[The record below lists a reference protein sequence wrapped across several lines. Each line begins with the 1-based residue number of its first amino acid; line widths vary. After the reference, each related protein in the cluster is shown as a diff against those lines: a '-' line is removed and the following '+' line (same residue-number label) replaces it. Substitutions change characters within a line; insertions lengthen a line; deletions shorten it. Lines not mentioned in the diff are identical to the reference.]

1 MRSRSS
7 GEPDAVVTSP
17 TRSPWGPGIQ
27 GAAITIVGIL
37 PTALLSAMV
46 VQIGVDLDFGA
57 AGLGTAVT
65 IFWLANAMVS
75 VPLGRLADRLGAI
88 RSMRI
93 AVVVAAGCTGSIAL
107 FAGEWWQLAVLM
119 SLGGVSHAFGH
130 PGANRLV
137 VSRVDEDQRG
147 LAFGLKAAAA
157 PAASTLA
164 GISVPLIAL
173 TVGWRWAFAASAIA
187 ALLLIPVIG
196 RRPVDAQGQAV
207 RAARPR
213 DGDLRNRPLVLFV
226 AISFGLGTAAS
237 MTLSVFYVAS
247 AVDAGA
253 SSQFAALTLAI
264 GGALS
269 IAARLVTGAICDRMR
284 GGHMRLCA
292 AMQLGGLIGVVLVA
306 TGSKV
311 PMAIG
316 IAVGLV
322 GTWGIN
328 AIFWYAL
335 LRQYRDV
342 PGRITGAVQP
352 GAAIGG
358 VIGPSMFGFIAEHG
372 GYVPAWT
379 VASVVTLVAATTTFM
394 VARAFDRDSRIV
406 VL

>member
-1 MRSRSS
+1 MRTCSS
-7 GEPDAVVTSP
+7 GELDAAVRPP
-17 TRSPWGPGIQ
+17 TRSPWGPGVL

-37 PTALLSAMV
+37 PTALLAAMV
-46 VQIGVDLDFGA
+46 VQIGGDLGFGA
-57 AGLGTAVT
+57 VGLGLAVT
-65 IFWLANAMVS
+65 IFWLANAVVS
-75 VPLGRLADRLGAI
+75 IPLGRLADRLGAI
-88 RSMRI
+88 WSMRI
-93 AVVVAAGCTGSIAL
+93 AVVIAASCTGAISL
-107 FAGEWWQLAVLM
+107 FATEWWQLAALL

-137 VSRVDEDQRG
+137 VSRVAERQRG

-173 TVGWRWAFAASAIA
+173 TIGWRWAFAASAIA

-196 RRPVDAQGQAV
+196 RRPARGQGMAT
-207 RAARPR
+207 ASKGE
-213 DGDLRNRPLVLFV
+213 GDLRNRRLVLFV
-226 AISFGLGTAAS
+226 ALSFGLGTAAS

-253 SSQFAALTLAI
+253 TSRFAALTLAV

-284 GGHMRLCA
+284 RGHLRLCA
-292 AMQLGGLIGVVLVA
+292 AMQLGGLVGVVLVA
-306 TGSKV
+306 TGEPTS
-311 PMAIG
+311 MAVG
-316 IAVGLV
+316 ISVGLV

-335 LRQYRDV
+335 LRHYRDV

-358 VIGPSMFGFIAEHG
+358 VVGPTMFGFIVAHG
-372 GYVPAWT
+372 GYVPAWAT
-379 VASVVTLVAATTTFM
+379 ASLITLIAATTTFT
-394 VARAFDRDSRIV
+394 VARAFDRDAV
-406 VL
+406 AAVAT

>member
-1 MRSRSS
+1 
-7 GEPDAVVTSP
+7 
-17 TRSPWGPGIQ
+17 
-27 GAAITIVGIL
+27 
-37 PTALLSAMV
+37 MV
-46 VQIGVDLDFGA
+46 VQAGRDLGFGA

-65 IFWLANAMVS
+65 VFWLANAIVS

-93 AVVVAAGCTGSIAL
+93 AVVVAATCTGSIAL
-107 FAGEWWQLAVLM
+107 LAQAWWQLAALM
-119 SLGGVSHAFGH
+119 SLGGISHAFGH

-137 VSRVDEDQRG
+137 VSRVDDARRG

-173 TVGWRWAFAASAIA
+173 TVGWRWAFAVSAVA
-187 ALLLIPVIG
+187 ALVLVPVIG
-196 RRPVDAQGQAV
+196 RRPRQTIGLATT
-207 RAARPR
+207 PR
-213 DGDLRNRPLVLFV
+213 GEGELHNRPLVLFV
-226 AISFGLGTAAS
+226 AISFGLGTASS

-253 SSQFAALTLAI
+253 SSRFAALSLAV

-269 IAARLVTGAICDRMR
+269 IVARLVTGGICDRMR

-292 AMQLGGLIGVVLVA
+292 YMQLAGLVGIVLVA
-306 TGSKV
+306 TGHLGL
-311 PMAIG
+311 MAVG
-316 IAVGLV
+316 VAVGLV

-335 LRQYRDV
+335 LRQYRHV

-352 GAAIGG
+352 GAAVGG
-358 VIGPSMFGFIAEHG
+358 VIGPSMFGIIAEHA
-372 GYVPAWT
+372 GYTPAW
-379 VASVVTLVAATTTFM
+379 VVSCLITLVAAVTTLM
-394 VARAFDRDSRIV
+394 VARAFDREPQRV
-406 VL
+406 VG